1 MRRSFVGLLG
11 SLVLCAPS
19 SVYQHHLYNSVPP
32 IVQSWHIK
40 SFCWL
45 EQALSFLPTR
55 RSPYWVWPR
64 WMAKWYLPYGFG
76 CPASQHREFRL
87 LHCRRWFDQRQ
98 GSFYPSR
105 YITSRWPS
113 QNLGSSNTQTRL
125 SSPGFTPQFKKRVH
139 LLLGTHD
146 ISNVAT
152 LEQFTRDYNVGNHS
166 SFSNKGYRFVL
177 LDSISLSS
185 RATGWRVR
193 TMNAP
198 ICSHIDQGGRPVLQ
212 TMVRNRCKLRHQLSG
227 AMGRLR
233 RVWRTRLL

>member
-1 MRRSFVGLLG
+1 MPTQDAKIICRPPWQSCALCTFQCVSTSFIQFSSSHCTKLTYQKFLLVRTSPFVSANSAISILGLASMDGKMILTVWFW
-11 SLVLCAPS
+11 LPS
-19 SVYQHHLYNSVPP
+19 N
-32 IVQSWHIK
+32 
-40 SFCWL
+40 
-45 EQALSFLPTR
+45 
-55 RSPYWVWPR
+55 
-64 WMAKWYLPYGFG
+64 
-76 CPASQHREFRL
+76 
-87 LHCRRWFDQRQ
+87 
-98 GSFYPSR
+98 FYPSR

-198 ICSHIDQGGRPVLQ
+198 ICSHVDQGGRPVLQ

-227 AMGRLR
+227 ATGRLR
-233 RVWRTRLL
+233 RV

>member
-19 SVYQHHLYNSVPP
+19 SNKPFRFCQLGDL
-32 IVQSWHIK
+32 HI
-40 SFCWL
+40 
-45 EQALSFLPTR
+45 
-55 RSPYWVWPR
+55 
-64 WMAKWYLPYGFG
+64 GFG
-76 CPASQHREFRL
+76 LDGWQNDTYRMVLAAQQVSTEN
-87 LHCRRWFDQRQ
+87 FDSCIAVGDLTNDRA
-98 GSFYPSR
+98 
-105 YITSRWPS
+105 
-113 QNLGSSNTQTRL
+113 NLGSSNTQTRL

-233 RVWRTRLL
+233 RV